1 MYTIGKLSKNTG
13 VTVRTLDYYDE
24 IGLVKP
30 SSKTSGGHRLYD
42 EDDVMRLE
50 RVLALKY
57 MGFSLEQIKDILEK
71 STSTWQQA
79 IEQQLEMV
87 RREQERLKMLEQALR
102 GVSYSIEMEGQVNWS
117 IIFMTIQLFQQNPE
131 EIFQQYNEFLTEED
145 MKKILKMNEQITE
158 EDSREWGRVISEI
171 RSNLDADPASE
182 FAQKLVEQWMNQ
194 AEKMFGGDK
203 TLLRNLWE
211 SLQNL
216 KEGIVFYPMDKEI
229 INFIEKVASEMEN
242 SELLS
247 YQTEKEGT

>member
-57 MGFSLEQIKDILEK
+57 MGFSLEQ
-71 STSTWQQA
+71 
-79 IEQQLEMV
+79 
-87 RREQERLKMLEQALR
+87 LKMLEQALR

-117 IIFMTIQLFQQNPE
+117 IIFMTIQLFQQNQE

-247 YQTEKEGT
+247 YQTEVL